1 MANRKVLGVFT
12 LAMIN
17 VCAIASLKNFPMM
30 AEYGWTLIFYLI
42 VVAATFFIPGGL
54 VSAELAAGWPPK
66 GPGGVYIWVR
76 IALGERWGFL
86 AIWLQW
92 VENVVWFPTI
102 LSFSAATLA
111 YIINPA
117 LAENK
122 FYTLFIIIIVF
133 WGATILNL
141 RGMKLSGL
149 ISNVGAIAGTIVP
162 GALIIFLGIF
172 WLATGRSSEI
182 TLSARTLIP
191 NLGDLSQLVLLTGIL
206 LAFTGIE
213 MSAVHRNSVK
223 NPDRNFPRA
232 IFLSTIII
240 LAITAAGSLSV
251 AIVVPQEKISLVAG
265 VMEAFEYFFHVY
277 HLDWLTPILALLI
290 AAGGFAMVSTWI
302 VGPTK
307 GLFSTAEHGDLPP
320 VFQKVNKQGMPV
332 TVLIIQ
338 AVVLTIF
345 SLVFLFMPS
354 VSSSYWILTVLTAQI
369 YLIMYVLL
377 FLSAIVLRYK
387 APDTPRGYRVPGGN
401 FGMWLVAGIGVLAS
415 GFGIVMGFIPPSQLK
430 SGSILFYEVFLG
442 SGVIVLA
449 CPPLIIYQFR
459 KKSWRA
465 KVKIED

>member
-1 MANRKVLGVFT
+1 MVNRKVLGVFT

-17 VCAIASLKNFPMM
+17 VCAIASLKNLPMM
-30 AEYGWTLIFYLI
+30 AEYGWTLIFYLV

-54 VSAELAAGWPPK
+54 VTAELASGWPPR

-76 IALGERWGFL
+76 IALGERLGFL

-111 YIINPA
+111 YLINPD
-117 LAENK
+117 LADNK
-122 FYTLFIIIIVF
+122 FYTLFIIIAVF
-133 WGATILNL
+133 WGATIINL

-149 ISNVGAIAGTIVP
+149 ISNVGAIAGTIAP
-162 GALIIFLGIF
+162 GILIIILAII
-172 WLATGRSSEI
+172 WLSSGRPSEI
-182 TLSARTLIP
+182 TLTTHRLIP
-191 NLGDLSQLVLLTGIL
+191 DLGEISQLVLLAGIL

-223 NPDRNFPRA
+223 NPDRDFSRA

-240 LAITAAGSLSV
+240 LFITAIGSLSV
-251 AIVVPQEKISLVAG
+251 AIVVPRENISLVAG
-265 VMEAFEYFFHVY
+265 VMEAFEYFFHAY

-307 GLFSTAEHGDLPP
+307 GLFATAEHGNLPP
-320 VFQKVNKQGMPV
+320 IFQKINKQGMPV
-332 TVLIIQ
+332 TVLLIQ
-338 AVVLTIF
+338 AAVLTVF

-377 FLSAIVLRYK
+377 FISAIVLRYTR
-387 APDTPRGYRVPGGN
+387 PNTRRDYRVPGGN
-401 FGMWLVAGIGVLAS
+401 IGMWLVAGFGVLAS
-415 GFGIVMGFIPPSQLK
+415 CFGIVIGFVPPSQLK
-430 SGSILFYEVFLG
+430 SGSVLFYELFLT
-442 SGVIVLA
+442 SGIIILA
-449 CPPLIIYQFR
+449 VPPLIIYRFR

-465 KVKIED
+465 KVVIDD